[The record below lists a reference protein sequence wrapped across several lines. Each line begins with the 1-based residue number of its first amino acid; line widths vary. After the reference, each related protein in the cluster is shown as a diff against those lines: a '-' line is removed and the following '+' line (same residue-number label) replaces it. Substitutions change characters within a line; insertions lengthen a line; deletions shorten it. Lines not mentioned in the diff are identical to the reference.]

1 MQAEVGD
8 CPHNQM
14 AEPYSNDLRRKFFQA
29 YERGEG
35 SLKELGKRFGVS
47 EDWAKK
53 LSARRSKTG
62 RIEIGAWRHG
72 PQSRVTAAIRQIAE
86 LDPACLVFLD
96 ESRVTAAIR
105 EWMERQIRRQPD
117 LTLQQLQ
124 QRLEREQQLQLSVGW
139 IWTLLLY
146 CGDGGCGIKKIAP
159 RTRAGHG
166 RKYLAPPSVAGANS
180 GAGSGLSGVF
190 G

>member
-35 SLKELGKRFGVS
+35 SLKELAKRFGVS

-72 PQSRVTAAIRQIAE
+72 PQ
-86 LDPACLVFLD
+86 
-96 ESRVTAAIR
+96 SRVTAAIR

-139 IWTLLLY
+139 IWTLLRRWGLRH
-146 CGDGGCGIKKIAP
+146 KKNRSAHKS
-159 RTRAGHG
+159 RTRA
-166 RKYLAPPSVAGANS
+166 KIS
-180 GAGSGLSGVF
+180 GAAKRGGSK
-190 G
+190 

>member
-62 RIEIGAWRHG
+62 RIEVGAWRHG
-72 PQSRVTAAIRQIAE
+72 PQ
-86 LDPACLVFLD
+86 
-96 ESRVTAAIR
+96 SRVTAAIR